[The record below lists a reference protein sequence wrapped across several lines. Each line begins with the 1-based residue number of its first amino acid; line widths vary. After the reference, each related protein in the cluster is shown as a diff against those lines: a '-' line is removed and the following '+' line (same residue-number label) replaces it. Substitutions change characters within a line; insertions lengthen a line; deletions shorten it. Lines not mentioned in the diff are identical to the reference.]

1 MTEVSLKTFKIHT
14 DNSITSLH
22 NFLSLTITM
31 SDQIKHWH
39 VTYNDIHNL
48 IRKST
53 PNIVRQF
60 NPDLLI
66 AIGGG
71 YVAPA

>member
-1 MTEVSLKTFKIHT
+1 MGYTKSHAYV
-14 DNSITSLH
+14 
-22 NFLSLTITM
+22 LTTM
-31 SDQIKHWH
+31 SDQVKHWH

-48 IRKST
+48 IRKCT
-53 PNIVRQF
+53 PNIVAQY

-71 YVAPA
+71 SVSLSS

>member
-1 MTEVSLKTFKIHT
+1 
-14 DNSITSLH
+14 
-22 NFLSLTITM
+22 M

-53 PNIVRQF
+53 PNIVLQF

-71 YVAPA
+71 SAAPIFSIYFVTERTLEAFSQHESW

>member
-1 MTEVSLKTFKIHT
+1 
-14 DNSITSLH
+14 
-22 NFLSLTITM
+22 M
-31 SDQIKHWH
+31 SEQVKHWR

-48 IRKST
+48 IRNST
-53 PNIVRQF
+53 PMIVEQY

-71 YVAPA
+71 SVSLTF

>member
-1 MTEVSLKTFKIHT
+1 
-14 DNSITSLH
+14 
-22 NFLSLTITM
+22 M
-31 SDQIKHWH
+31 SDQVKHWH

-48 IRKST
+48 IRRAT
-53 PNIVRQF
+53 PNIAAQF

-71 YVAPA
+71 SVPLVFKSFS

>member
-1 MTEVSLKTFKIHT
+1 
-14 DNSITSLH
+14 
-22 NFLSLTITM
+22 M
-31 SDQIKHWH
+31 SDQVKHFH

-53 PNIVRQF
+53 PNIVLQF

-71 YVAPA
+71 SVAPTFSTYFMTERNLEAFSLHESW